1 MNGRILRAVYNRPE
15 MLYLSM
21 EYEIKSRK
29 RLNTD
34 NYSTLFALE
43 FNADPK
49 CVELINDYY
58 PFEKTIVMRPF
69 RHFGWGNILEGFKQV
84 FFEGADYVLNI
95 EDDCLLHE
103 TYFTYMATAL
113 SLLKDSN
120 FSVINAS
127 RRLVPNTNINAI
139 QATNLF
145 EAPACLM
152 DNYFFTKYVR
162 PYATYDY
169 YANREAIIHLINK
182 RNGNDKRSK
191 YRPERKNL
199 FQHIGWDGLVNRL
212 IDTAFIEEGLRS
224 YSPACDRQ
232 IHIGFY
238 GQNRIGK
245 LPFKQELFM
254 DRVEALREV
263 ALNATKMMRLD
274 PHYKDY
280 VDFALQLDN
289 WSGELTLI

>member
-1 MNGRILRAVYNRPE
+1 
-15 MLYLSM
+15 M
-21 EYEIKSRK
+21 EYEIKARK
-29 RLNTD
+29 QLSTD

-43 FNADPK
+43 HNADPK
-49 CVELINDYY
+49 CVELIQDYY
-58 PFEKTIVMRPF
+58 PFEKTVVTRSF
-69 RHFGWGNILEGFKQV
+69 RHFGWGNILEGFKQA

-103 TYFTYMATAL
+103 TYFTYMNTAL
-113 SLLKDSN
+113 NLLKGN
-120 FSVINAS
+120 KFSVINAS
-127 RRLVPNTNINAI
+127 RRLVPNTSITGV

-152 DNYFFTKYVR
+152 NGYFFNKYVR

-169 YANREAIIHLINK
+169 YTNRETIIHLVNK
-182 RNGNDKRSK
+182 RNGDDKRSK
-191 YRPERKNL
+191 YRAERKNL

-224 YSPACDRQ
+224 YSPMCDRQ

-245 LPFKQELFM
+245 LPFKHPEFA
-254 DRVEALREV
+254 DRVEALRDT
-263 ALNATKMMRLD
+263 ALNAAKMMQLD
-274 PHYKDY
+274 PNYKDY
-280 VDFALQLDN
+280 VDFASQLDA